1 MSAGPASGALAARRY
16 GGGERRAAGGVGD
29 EGGRRDRQSI
39 APATMNA
46 GTSFSTA
53 GGLTDGRRWLAV
65 GIAVGSV
72 VVVVIDSTILNLA
85 LPSLVRDLGASNAD
99 LQWIVDAYT
108 LVFAGFMLTGGS
120 LADRFGRVRL
130 MRIGLAIF
138 GAASLAA
145 SFAGSP
151 AMLTACRAVMGVGAA
166 IISPATLSIVA
177 SLFDEPAARTRAIGV
192 WAGGAMVGL
201 AIGPIVGGV
210 LLDRFW
216 WGSVFLVNVPIV
228 VVSLPLLRA
237 FVPESKNPEASRL
250 DPLGMVLSTTAL
262 AIVLWATISAP
273 DRGWTAP
280 ATLWA
285 YTLGAGLF
293 AVFVLWELRN
303 PAPLLDVRFFAVRR
317 FVVPTA
323 AVTVVLYTGAGFL
336 FVLTLLLQFVHG
348 YSPLG
353 AGIRLVPMALV
364 LSIGAVL
371 SARVSARIGARPM
384 IVAGLVVE
392 GIGCV
397 LLGTASAFAPYSLLL
412 LGMLGYAVGQSLAFS
427 PSMGL
432 AMAAVP
438 SERTGVA
445 AGTNNTA
452 RQAGSALGVAVI
464 GSIVASGYRTNLAV
478 RTKSLQ
484 LAPDVLARSQASV
497 GGGIEAGAALGGRA
511 GASLARSAK
520 LAFVHGAERGLVVTA
535 GICGLAAIGAALL
548 LPTRRAPAPA
558 TSGPRPAREPMLAPE
573 RDGRTRAD
581 PEHPAELPLLPDVTL
596 RSDRPAP

>member
-1 MSAGPASGALAARRY
+1 VTASPPLALSDA
-16 GGGERRAAGGVGD
+16 
-29 EGGRRDRQSI
+29 
-39 APATMNA
+39 
-46 GTSFSTA
+46 
-53 GGLTDGRRWLAV
+53 RRWLAV

-72 VVVVIDSTILNLA
+72 IVAVIDGTILNLA
-85 LPSLVRDLGASNAD
+85 LPSLVRDLGATNAD
-99 LQWIVDAYT
+99 LQWIVDAYV

-130 MRIGLAIF
+130 MRIGMVIF
-138 GAASLAA
+138 GAGSLAA
-145 SFAGSP
+145 ALAGSP
-151 AMLTACRAVMGVGAA
+151 GVLTACRAAMGVGAA

-228 VVSLPLLRA
+228 IVSLPLLRR

-250 DPLGMVLSTTAL
+250 DPLGMLLSTAAL
-262 AIVLWATISAP
+262 ALVLWATISAP

-280 ATLWA
+280 LTLWS
-285 YTLGAGLF
+285 YLLGAALF
-293 AVFVLWELRN
+293 ALFILWELRN

-323 AVTVVLYTGAGFL
+323 AVTVVQYTAAGFV
-336 FVLTLLLQFVHG
+336 FVLSLLLQFVHG
-348 YSPLG
+348 YSPLETG
-353 AGIRLVPMALV
+353 LRLVPMAVV
-364 LSIGAVL
+364 LSVGAVV

-384 IVAGLVVE
+384 IVGGLLVE
-392 GIGCV
+392 GLGCA
-397 LLGTASAFAPYSLLL
+397 LLGIASAFAPFSLLL
-412 LGMLGYAVGQSLAFS
+412 LAMLAYALGQSMAFS

-432 AMAAVP
+432 AMEAVP

-464 GSIVASGYRTNLAV
+464 GSIVASAYRADLVV
-478 RTKSLQ
+478 RTKALE
-484 LAPDVLARSQASV
+484 LGPDVLSSSKGSV
-497 GGGIEAGAALGGRA
+497 GGAIDA
-511 GASLARSAK
+511 GASLGGHTGAALARSARI
-520 LAFVHGAERGLVVTA
+520 AFVHGTERGLLVTA
-535 GICGLAAIGAALL
+535 GICALAAIGAGMFLSPDRVIA
-548 LPTRRAPAPA
+548 RAPADAVSLPDVASAPA
-558 TSGPRPAREPMLAPE
+558 AS
-573 RDGRTRAD
+573 
-581 PEHPAELPLLPDVTL
+581 LLPDATL
-596 RSDRPAP
+596 RSDQL